1 MQHAQDDYY
10 PIKKKGTRRRLNP
23 NRAAIEWLDEDCQSS
38 TTIVALRED
47 PDVDLVVQR
56 TNGGEW
62 TRDETSNYVR
72 PMIQVLGGGSATPR
86 NFANPCPACDDWS
99 RTANCADHP
108 ERNLYWV
115 DSFDKPVDGPGTFS
129 SNEDT
134 PYRYLRWAC
143 PPEIHPQ
150 IIQAVRQG
158 NMVPNIPMT
167 LADVDP
173 KPVGFTALRDALR
186 QANDRA
192 NESLD
197 PPVHP
202 STFVTNAY
210 ADMLEQEVLDV
221 VTGNIRAVSGGHTLS
236 YNTEESS

>member
-1 MQHAQDDYY
+1 MQHAQDGYY

-72 PMIQVLGGGSATPR
+72 PMIQVLSGGSATPR
-86 NFANPCPACDDWS
+86 NFAHPCPACDDWS

-108 ERNLYWV
+108 ERGLYWV

-129 SNEDT
+129 SDEDT
-134 PYRYLRWAC
+134 PYRYLRWTC
-143 PPEIHPQ
+143 PAEIHPQ
-150 IIQAVRQG
+150 IIQALRQG
-158 NMVPNIPMT
+158 HMVPNVPVA
-167 LADVDP
+167 LAVDP
-173 KPVGFTALRDALR
+173 LPATSELRAALREA
-186 QANDRA
+186 AA
-192 NESLD
+192 EA
-197 PPVHP
+197 PVSP
-202 STFVTNAY
+202 STFVPASF
-210 ADMLEQEVLDV
+210 ADRLEQEVLDV

-236 YNTEESS
+236 YYTEEPS